1 MDGTQCKDVEFG
13 FVRQHVMFMSGLT
26 VLEHLNFVAKCRL
39 AGQSEEARVDRV
51 KSLVKQF
58 RLLKCMHVKIVYL
71 SGGEQKRLA
80 FASAYIH
87 GPGMTCFKNLHDVHE
102 KKWSDETFF
111 LSRTLNSRR
120 AYHRLG
126 LRQCPGCFRSNEKY
140 QGSN

>member
-58 RLLKCMHVKIVYL
+58 RLLKCQHVKIVYL

-87 GPGMTCFKNLHDVHE
+87 GPGMTCFKNNYMC
-102 KKWSDETFF
+102 T
-111 LSRTLNSRR
+111 R
-120 AYHRLG
+120 
-126 LRQCPGCFRSNEKY
+126 
-140 QGSN
+140 

>member
-1 MDGTQCKDVEFG
+1 MYLCNKPKDVEFG
-13 FVRQHVMFMSGLT
+13 FVRQHVMFMNGLT

-58 RLLKCMHVKIVYL
+58 RILKCQHVKILYL

-87 GPGMTCFKNLHDVHE
+87 SPGMICFKNLHVIVHE
-102 KKWSDETFF
+102 MKYSDKLFF
-111 LSRTLNSRR
+111 V
-120 AYHRLG
+120 
-126 LRQCPGCFRSNEKY
+126 QGC
-140 QGSN
+140 

>member
-1 MDGTQCKDVEFG
+1 MDGTQDVEFG

-58 RLLKCMHVKIVYL
+58 RLLKCQHVKIVYL

-87 GPGMTCFKNLHDVHE
+87 GPGMTCFKNLHVNG
-102 KKWSDETFF
+102 KKCSDKRF
-111 LSRTLNSRR
+111 LFRTLNSRR